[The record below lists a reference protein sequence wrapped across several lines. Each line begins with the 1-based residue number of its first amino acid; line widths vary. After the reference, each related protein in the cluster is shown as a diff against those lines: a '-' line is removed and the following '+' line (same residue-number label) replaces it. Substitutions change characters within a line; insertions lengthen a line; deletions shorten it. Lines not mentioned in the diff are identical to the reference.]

1 MEFRFE
7 APGKRF
13 RCALRCVQC
22 EGRVANGRC
31 EREVCVGTPLCWQ
44 HLRRVGLEIKESA
57 QPDAGKGLFA
67 YQFRQGRYVFSRG
80 SPIVKMHSEKTTR
93 RELRR
98 RYGDWTAPYGIEEGE
113 YAEDGACLR
122 GIGMLANHSSRR
134 ANAEYRLHEGDFWI
148 FAKENIAHGEEIL
161 VNYGDQ
167 YELDEPG
174 VSHETRAVGSA
185 ARGARSGRS
194 GRSERPERSERS
206 ERPKPPELVPR
217 SKRKPAVRPARVGE
231 SVRVFWPKH
240 DAEFKGTVERVS
252 GKYTL
257 VKYKDGSAW
266 HKNLSVH

>member
-7 APGKRF
+7 APRKRF

-44 HLRRVGLEIKESA
+44 HLRRVGLEIKESV

-67 YQFRQGRYVFSRG
+67 YQFRQGRYVFARG
-80 SPIVKMHSEKTTR
+80 SPIVKMHAEKTTR

-122 GIGMLANHSSRR
+122 GIGMLANHSSQR

-161 VNYGDQ
+161 VNYGNE

-185 ARGARSGRS
+185 ARGTPGR
-194 GRSERPERSERS
+194 GHRER
-206 ERPKPPELVPR
+206 ELVPR
-217 SKRKPAVRPARVGE
+217 SASASKSKSERKQSKPAVRPARVGE
-231 SVRVFWPKH
+231 SVRVFWPKL

-257 VKYKDGSAW
+257 VRYKDGSAW